1 MDMNPIKDIRLQNCC
16 INTIETI
23 NGIIKSGNAL
33 SSFLVVLPVFRAFFY
48 PPKYSQLASLT
59 STVVSITTEDW
70 VLLVRDVQMVS
81 KIVRSRVYNI
91 SLEHS
96 LDHVIDNKRKLQI
109 FWEGVANAFA

>member
-1 MDMNPIKDIRLQNCC
+1 MDFNPIKDLRIQNCC
-16 INTIETI
+16 IKTIEKI

-33 SSFLVVLPVFRAFFY
+33 STLLVALPVFKAFFY

-70 VLLVRDVQMVS
+70 VLLTRDVQMVS
-81 KIVRSRVYNI
+81 KIVRRRVYDI
-91 SLEHS
+91 SGEHS
-96 LDHVIDNKRKLQI
+96 LDHVLDNKRKLQL